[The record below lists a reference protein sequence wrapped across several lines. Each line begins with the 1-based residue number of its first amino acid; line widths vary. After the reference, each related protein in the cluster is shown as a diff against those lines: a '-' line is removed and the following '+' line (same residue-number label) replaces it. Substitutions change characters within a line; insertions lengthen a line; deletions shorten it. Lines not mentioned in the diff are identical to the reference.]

1 MYNENK
7 VVYMELHI
15 KEFEYQNII
24 KQQMYKQLIVLILC
38 MFLSAFAIE
47 SIGYNFKF
55 LYYILFITSTFL
67 LLYALRMERKRY

>member
-1 MYNENK
+1 
-7 VVYMELHI
+7 MELHI

-47 SIGYNFKF
+47 SIGYNFKIF
-55 LYYILFITSTFL
+55 VLYFIYYLNFFITVCIKNGKKKEESIRL
-67 LLYALRMERKRY
+67 